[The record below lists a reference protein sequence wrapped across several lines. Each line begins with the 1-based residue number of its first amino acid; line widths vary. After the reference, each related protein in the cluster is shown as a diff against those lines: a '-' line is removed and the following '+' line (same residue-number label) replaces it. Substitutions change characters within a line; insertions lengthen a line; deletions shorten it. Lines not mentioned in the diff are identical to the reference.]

1 MKGTLI
7 DWFYALRHRITKGRP
22 VVYDPWH
29 PFRTQ
34 QARDRYFASLA
45 AREARWPKDTETREV
60 ETSWARTF
68 VRINGPV
75 DATPLL
81 LLHGASTNSLSWEPN
96 IAALSSTHR
105 TYAVDNPWDLGK
117 SVYHRDATR
126 ADDFLSWLDELCDAL
141 GFDHPIDVAGMSY
154 GAWITALF
162 ALRRPARVRRAVLIA
177 PALTVLNVRFIWV
190 VRALTSGLSP
200 WLSKNFARW
209 TLADA
214 LDQGDYERLLVSEVS
229 GDGLT
234 FNRDLRPRRA
244 VIPTKLSDEALASIE
259 APTLILIG
267 EHEKIFDPRAA
278 RERVQRVAPKIELDV
293 VKNAG
298 HEVALSQRAIVNERV
313 LRFLS

>member
-7 DWFYALRHRITKGRP
+7 DWFYALRHRLTARRE
-22 VVYDPWH
+22 VVYEPWH

-34 QARDRYFASLA
+34 QARDRYFASLV
-45 AREARWPKDTETREV
+45 AREARWPSETETREV

-68 VRINGPV
+68 VRINGPS
-75 DATPLL
+75 DAPPLL

-96 IAALSSTHR
+96 VTALSTKFR

-126 ADDFLSWLDELCDAL
+126 SDDFLSWLDELCDAL

-177 PALTVLNVRFIWV
+177 PALTVLNVRLIWV
-190 VRALTSGLSP
+190 LRALTSGLHP

-214 LDQGDYERLLVSEVS
+214 LDQGDYERLLVSEVA
-229 GDGLT
+229 GDGLV
-234 FNRDLRPRRA
+234 FARDLRPRRA

-259 APTLILIG
+259 APTLVLIG
-267 EHEKIFDPRAA
+267 EHEKIYDPRAA
-278 RERVQRVAPKIELDV
+278 VERVQRVAPKIAIEV
-293 VKNAG
+293 VKSAG
-298 HEVALSQRAIVNERV
+298 HEVALSQRARVNERV